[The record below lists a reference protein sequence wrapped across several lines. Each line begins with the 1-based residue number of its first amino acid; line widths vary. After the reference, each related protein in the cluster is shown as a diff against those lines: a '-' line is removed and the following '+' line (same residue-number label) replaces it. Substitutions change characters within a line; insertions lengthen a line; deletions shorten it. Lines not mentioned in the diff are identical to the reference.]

1 MGIHPSLTS
10 GRHSSV
16 LHSEIRGFSKILGH
30 KIDTSRQH
38 FLKVSFPGTYH
49 NLIKYGITD
58 DYSLGYA
65 SCPGFRAGIA
75 DPFPF
80 FDLVNNSSTQ
90 LILHPVALMDVT
102 MKDYSEITPEKASV
116 VIRSFVDT
124 IKAVNG
130 EFVSVWHNESF
141 DETGRWKGW
150 RKVYEDL
157 LAYAAGMKNHE

>member
-1 MGIHPSLTS
+1 MSYYDKAKDIYDMLAQGKL
-10 GRHSSV
+10 
-16 LHSEIRGFSKILGH
+16 LDAFEKY
-30 KIDTSRQH
+30 
-38 FLKVSFPGTYH
+38 YH
-49 NLIKYGITD
+49 NDVVMVEATGEERKGKEPNRKFQVDFMSMIKEMHGSGVRAITSD
-58 DYSLGYA
+58 EKKATTMVESW
-65 SCPGFRAGIA
+65 
-75 DPFPF
+75 
-80 FDLVNNSSTQ
+80 
-90 LILHPVALMDVT
+90 MDVT